1 MQVKNIFQ
9 DVVGPRMNADYD
21 KWIHFTT
28 QSHSY
33 TEGMESEGDGLSNFG
48 KQYFLAR
55 ECKVIRNELYTNT
68 VL

>member
-1 MQVKNIFQ
+1 
-9 DVVGPRMNADYD
+9 MNADYD

-28 QSHSY
+28 ESHSY